1 MSSKQNNQGRQD
13 RLPWIAFGLVLVI
26 ATTISVAYFVAQRQ
40 EQRQKE
46 ERLAE
51 RRVVRGSTCAVL
63 REASDALTNGDRDV
77 LESSLKEAK
86 SIAVEALNTT
96 GVAFGQPEKEAIRLG
111 NENLTSDEGL
121 QQVEDRLATAT
132 ESCSRIES

>member
-1 MSSKQNNQGRQD
+1 VSSNRNIQGRQN
-13 RLPWIAFGLVLVI
+13 RLPWIAFALVLLI
-26 ATTISVAYFVAQRQ
+26 AATITAAYFVAGGK
-40 EQRQKE
+40 EQNE
-46 ERLAE
+46 GRLAK
-51 RRVVRGSTCAVL
+51 RPAIRGTACDEL

-86 SIAVEALNTT
+86 RIAVEALNTT